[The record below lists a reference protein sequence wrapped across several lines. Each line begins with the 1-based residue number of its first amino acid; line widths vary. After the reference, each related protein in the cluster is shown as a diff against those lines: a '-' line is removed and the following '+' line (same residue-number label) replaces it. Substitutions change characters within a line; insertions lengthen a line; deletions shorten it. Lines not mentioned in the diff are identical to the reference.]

1 MCLRWKS
8 RSWFVGKIPEW
19 ISHIHWLRLHSPAS
33 NVRLLDPSVRAPA
46 DFSLWNPFCCL
57 WPEYKTRCARQ
68 MRQKGDRWLRL
79 KSGRQWKLDLLS
91 FLLLIVLLLW
101 FGSWSGLYPFASLQ
115 LFVYVCAFF
124 SPLLFILASMTRQ
137 ISELCFEFLET
148 VTWTFWCGK
157 CHFELKNC

>member
-1 MCLRWKS
+1 M
-8 RSWFVGKIPEW
+8 
-19 ISHIHWLRLHSPAS
+19 SHIHWLRLHSPAS
-33 NVRLLDPSVRAPA
+33 KVRLLDPSVRPPA
-46 DFSLWNPFCCL
+46 DFSLRSSFCCR

-79 KSGRQWKLDLLS
+79 KGGWQWGLDLRS

-115 LFVYVCAFF
+115 LFFLFSFF
-124 SPLLFILASMTRQ
+124 FGACVLFFPPLLFILASMTRQ